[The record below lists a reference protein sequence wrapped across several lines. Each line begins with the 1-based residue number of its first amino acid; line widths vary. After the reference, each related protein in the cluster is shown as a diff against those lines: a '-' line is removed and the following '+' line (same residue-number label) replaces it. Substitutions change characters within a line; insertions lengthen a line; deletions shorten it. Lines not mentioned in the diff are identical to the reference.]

1 MNDLYK
7 EGEMCLN
14 FSNEE
19 IQKEL
24 VEPIKKI
31 DGIKVKI
38 KSPDDILIDLNEND
52 SSNIGFIIL
61 DDEEDF
67 FISFDSYQISI
78 YFLGEEIMLIDD
90 SAKSSYSFSD
100 TEYNIVYEGAIRECS
115 HHEILSTIYEMIKL
129 LSGAQEVSIRL
140 TPSELNGRMYKTYK
154 YELDI
159 ISNNNLKGV
168 YKFENIVFLVK

>member
-52 SSNIGFIIL
+52 SSKIGFIIL
-61 DDEEDF
+61 SMD
-67 FISFDSYQISI
+67 
-78 YFLGEEIMLIDD
+78 
-90 SAKSSYSFSD
+90 
-100 TEYNIVYEGAIRECS
+100 V
-115 HHEILSTIYEMIKL
+115 ST
-129 LSGAQEVSIRL
+129 
-140 TPSELNGRMYKTYK
+140 P
-154 YELDI
+154 
-159 ISNNNLKGV
+159 
-168 YKFENIVFLVK
+168 